1 MIQLPQQ
8 KQQNFQQQLPAIQ
21 QLHHQQQVQ
30 QQLQL
35 STIDWVNSNSNN
47 NVVAPPPTLPT
58 RQRKKATAK
67 KSMLHTQQQNHQL
80 QLHQQQQQH
89 LQQQQFN
96 QQQFNQH
103 QQLIQQQQMQQ
114 QFNAAMLPKANPR
127 QSGIGGVT
135 VGANIPV
142 GLQSQVTLQQSCFP
156 QSLIGAANNSVAN
169 MGADLKFG
177 ATAPANMDMSLA
189 ALTAELEIGGKV
201 LS

>member
-1 MIQLPQQ
+1 MIQLPQ
-8 KQQNFQQQLPAIQ
+8 KQQNFQQQLPVVQ
-21 QLHHQQQVQ
+21 QLHQQQVQ
-30 QQLQL
+30 QLQHQQL
-35 STIDWVNSNSNN
+35 STIDWVNSNNNNN
-47 NVVAPPPTLPT
+47 NVVQSPTLPV

-80 QLHQQQQQH
+80 QLHQQQQQ

-96 QQQFNQH
+96 QQFNQH

-127 QSGIGGVT
+127 QSGISGIA
-135 VGANIPV
+135 VGSNIPV

-156 QSLIGAANNSVAN
+156 QALLGANNSIAN
-169 MGADLKFG
+169 IGADLKFG
-177 ATAPANMDMSLA
+177 TTAPANMDISLA

-201 LS
+201 IAIKS